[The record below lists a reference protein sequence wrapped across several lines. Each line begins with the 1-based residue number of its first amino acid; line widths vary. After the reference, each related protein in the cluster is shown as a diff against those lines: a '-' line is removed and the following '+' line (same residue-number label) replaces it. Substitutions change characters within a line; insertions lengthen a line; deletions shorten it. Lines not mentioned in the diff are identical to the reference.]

1 MISRAERATSFGAIA
16 EDYDRL
22 RPGPAAA
29 AVDWLLPAGTAGRP
43 PVVADL
49 GAGTG
54 LLSRALAS
62 RGARVVA
69 VEPDERMRAVLAAR
83 SPGVRVVAGRGE
95 QIPLP
100 DASADGVCVSSA
112 WHWMDP
118 ELAVP
123 EITRVLRVG
132 GVLGVIWVSRAARVP
147 WVAEFNQLARESR
160 EADGRAGGPA
170 DGWAGGRAA
179 VSGPGGRWRRQVTFP
194 PGTAMSPAQERT
206 VEYSLPMTK
215 ADLLGLLGTYSGV
228 ITLEPERRA
237 AFTRRVQAYLD
248 RQPWERADLPMICRC
263 LRSTRLPG

>member
-1 MISRAERATSFGAIA
+1 MISRAERAMSFGAIA

-43 PVVADL
+43 PVVVDL

-83 SPGVRVVAGRGE
+83 SPGVRAVAGRGE

-123 EITRVLRVG
+123 EITRVLRDG
-132 GVLGVIWVSRAARVP
+132 GRFGVIWTSRD
-147 WVAEFNQLARESR
+147 RESTWI
-160 EADGRAGGPA
+160 DGPSERSGLSNERGQAGPRNGRHEVALP
-170 DGWAGGRAA
+170 DGVPLRDAA
-179 VSGPGGRWRRQVTFP
+179 MASFP
-194 PGTAMSPAQERT
+194 FTRLMDAET
-206 VEYSLPMTK
+206 LIEW
-215 ADLLGLLGTYSGV
+215 LGTYSRV
-228 ITLEPERRA
+228 ITASEQDRAVYFARVRVVLAEHFPGAAEIDVPMLSLCWRADRA
-237 AFTRRVQAYLD
+237 AR
-248 RQPWERADLPMICRC
+248 
-263 LRSTRLPG
+263 